1 MILAVA
7 GLFRLGWSD
16 RISEYLPPSVSL
28 HAVSQG
34 ALGIECRANDVRTLA
49 LLAPLC
55 DRDTVL
61 ECLAERALLRTLEGG
76 CSVPIGV
83 NSWFVEKE
91 GWRELRLKG
100 MVANLDGTEAMYAE
114 DGIRVES
121 EVKEDEQ
128 AVAEGLGKSV
138 AGKLLDQGAG
148 RILEEL
154 KHLKLKVMDA

>member
-1 MILAVA
+1 M
-7 GLFRLGWSD
+7 
-16 RISEYLPPSVSL
+16 
-28 HAVSQG
+28 
-34 ALGIECRANDVRTLA
+34 
-49 LLAPLC
+49 
-55 DRDTVL
+55 
-61 ECLAERALLRTLEGG
+61 
-76 CSVPIGV
+76 PIGV